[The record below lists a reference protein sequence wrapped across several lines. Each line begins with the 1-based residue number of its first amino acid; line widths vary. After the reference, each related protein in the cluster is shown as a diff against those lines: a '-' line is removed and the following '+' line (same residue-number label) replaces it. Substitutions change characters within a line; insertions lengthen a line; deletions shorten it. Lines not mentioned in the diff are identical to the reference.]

1 MSKESFLLT
10 LLMCHV
16 NKSFI
21 GVTGLFANL
30 SSELLFP
37 ALKNLVFNFVS
48 SERKAMLESQPDN
61 SD

>member
-10 LLMCHV
+10 LLMYHV

-30 SSELLFP
+30 HSELLFP
-37 ALKNLVFNFVS
+37 ALKNLLFNLVS
-48 SERKAMLESQPDN
+48 SERKAMLES
-61 SD
+61 

>member
-10 LLMCHV
+10 LLIYHV

-21 GVTGLFANL
+21 GVTGLFA
-30 SSELLFP
+30 FQ
-37 ALKNLVFNFVS
+37 FGF

-61 SD
+61 ND